1 MLKTLM
7 VKSSLIAA
15 VCSFSIAAYA
25 FADAPRQIDVPAGDL
40 ITALESIA
48 KQAEVQLVFRPE
60 QLKGL
65 RTGGIS
71 GMLSTQDAVRK
82 LLEGTHLQL
91 RTDESSGAM
100 MIGEPTP
107 TAPKPG
113 PHGENENGP
122 ASPAKTAAIE
132 EVTVTG
138 SRLLTKS
145 TNGPQDVKTFTREHI
160 ERSGQ
165 TSVADFLNTLPAV
178 GQSVTE
184 NASQNQT
191 FGGATTVQIHGLP
204 MGTTLILINGRRV
217 NVSGS
222 TQAFGAEFFDLNN
235 VPLSAVERVE
245 VISEGSSAVYGSD
258 AIAGV
263 VNIVLKKD
271 FEGAEVSAKY
281 GFADGTD
288 EWNGSVALGR
298 RWDRGS
304 VSVVGT
310 FQTRTPLFGSERE
323 ITANRD
329 YTRYGGVDYR
339 NYYCLPGNVYFKN
352 GYSFNGQAPVS
363 YAAVPTGYTGQTT
376 IQEFAGTAGTLN
388 KCSNTYSGQSFIP
401 AVQREGVV
409 AQGSYK
415 LSESLELFAEM
426 IFSHNQEKEVTSAVA
441 LSGSPSSQT
450 YTVSANNP
458 YNPFGTTVGISA
470 LLSGEARNYP
480 LETTYYRPLIG
491 ARGSFFD
498 SWQWEVS
505 GWDSVDKSTATLEG
519 GLNKNAVQAALNSSD
534 PAVALNPFIDGP
546 LGSADRLQSLVQSK
560 ESNYRGEKLAANG
573 FVRGTVL
580 TLPSGP
586 VQLVIG
592 TEYARDEA
600 YTDQNALSTLHR
612 DAYAFFGETRVPIIG
627 NSARPQAGDT
637 LALTLAGRYDHYSD
651 FGGKTTPQIG
661 GEWRPVDSLLLRAT
675 YGKAFKAPSL
685 YELGAPP
692 ITGLGSAVDTK
703 RGNTPIQ
710 VNMTGGGNSAL
721 EPESGQSRTLGLV
734 YSSGAIP
741 GLEVSVTHWRVDE
754 SNSIQ
759 QIGPQTIIDNDT
771 LFPGRLVREASCAGA
786 QPCPIVT
793 VNYGY
798 VNFGDI
804 SVAGFDYRVGYTHE
818 TPLGEFA
825 PSISATETYH
835 FDSALTPGSP
845 SVDGVSKAISFGSWA
860 PRWKAVAALAWK
872 QGPYAASLTGRY
884 TGEYL
889 DYQTPANTN
898 RLGRFWFYDANLRYS
913 IGEALMQGDH
923 WLRGSSI
930 EVGGVNLLNKLPQF
944 SNFSY
949 GFGYDSWQA
958 DIRGRFLYAQLRV
971 KW

>member
-7 VKSSLIAA
+7 VKSSLIAIA
-15 VCSFSIAAYA
+15 CSVSIAAYA
-25 FADAPRQIDVPAGDL
+25 FADAPRHIDVPAGDL
-40 ITALESIA
+40 VAALESIA
-48 KQAEVQLVFRPE
+48 KQAEVELVFRPE

-71 GMLSTQDAVRK
+71 GMLSTQEAVRK

-107 TAPKPG
+107 TAPKSA

-122 ASPAKTAAIE
+122 ASPPKTGALE

-138 SRLLTKS
+138 SRLITKS
-145 TNGPQDVKTFTREHI
+145 VDGPQDVKTFTREQI
-160 ERSGQ
+160 DRSGQ
-165 TSVADFLNTLPAV
+165 TSIADFLNTLPAV

-184 NASQNQT
+184 NATQNQT

-263 VNIVLKKD
+263 VNIVLKKGFD
-271 FEGAEVSAKY
+271 GVEMSAKY

-288 EWNGSVALGR
+288 EWNGSVAFGT
-298 RWDRGS
+298 RWDKGS
-304 VSVVGT
+304 FSVVGT
-310 FQTRTPLFGSERE
+310 LQTRSPLFGSERE
-323 ITANRD
+323 ITADQD
-329 YTRYGGVDYR
+329 YTRYGGGDFR
-339 NYYCLPGNVYFKN
+339 KYYCLPGNVYFRN

-363 YAAVPTGYTGQTT
+363 YAAVPAGYAGQPTV
-376 IQEFAGTAGTLN
+376 QEFAGTAGTLN
-388 KCSNTYSGQSFIP
+388 KCSNSFRGQSFIP
-401 AVQREGVV
+401 AIQREGLI

-426 IFSHNQEKEVTSAVA
+426 IFSHNQEKEVTSAAA
-441 LSGSPSSQT
+441 LSGSPSSQS
-450 YTVSANNP
+450 YTVPANNP

-470 LLSGEARNYP
+470 LLSGEARDYP
-480 LETTYYRPLIG
+480 LETTYYRPLVG
-491 ARGSFFD
+491 ARGNFFD

-505 GWDSVDKSTATLEG
+505 GWDSIDRSTATLEG
-519 GLNKNAVQAALNSSD
+519 ALNSNAVRAALNSSD
-534 PAVALNPFIDGP
+534 PATALNPFIDGP
-546 LGSADRLQSLVQSK
+546 LGSPDRLRLLVQERESK
-560 ESNYRGEKLAANG
+560 YRGEKLAANG

-586 VQLVIG
+586 VQLVVG

-600 YTDQNALSTLHR
+600 FSNQNALSTLHR
-612 DAYAFFGETRVPIIG
+612 DAHALFGETRVPIVG
-627 NSARPQAGDT
+627 NSAHPQAGDT
-637 LALTLAGRYDHYSD
+637 LAVTLAGRYDRYSD
-651 FGGKTTPQIG
+651 FGGKTTPQLG

-685 YELGAPP
+685 YELGAPA
-692 ITGLGSAVDTK
+692 ITSLGSAIDTK
-703 RGNTPIQ
+703 RGNAPVL
-710 VNMTGGGNSAL
+710 VNMTSGGNSAL
-721 EPESGQSRTLGLV
+721 QPETGQSRTLGLV
-734 YSSGAIP
+734 YSSRVVP

-759 QIGPQTIIDNDT
+759 QIGPQTVIDNDT
-771 LFPGRLVREASCAGA
+771 LFPGKLVREASCASGP
-786 QPCPIVT
+786 PCPIVS
-793 VNYGY
+793 VNYTY

-804 SVAGFDYRVGYTHE
+804 SVAGFDYRAGYKHE
-818 TPLGEFA
+818 TPFGELA

-872 QGPYAASLTGRY
+872 LGPYAASINGRY

-913 IGEALMQGDH
+913 IGEALMQGGH

-930 EVGGVNLLNKLPQF
+930 EVGGVNLLNKLPQY
-944 SNFSY
+944 SNFQY